1 MNSLLKN
8 LFISFIGIFLLI
20 SILLLVILWNFS
32 NNIPDYKFL
41 KNYKPPVSS
50 KVYAGDGNLVAD
62 FSKEKRIFVPYRSI
76 PKNVINAF
84 LSAEDKNFFSHPG
97 VDAKGVL
104 RATINNFKNIMTSKR
119 LEGASTIT
127 QQVAKNFL
135 LTNEVSLNRKLK
147 EAILA
152 FRIERALTKERILEL
167 YLNQIYLGSG
177 AYGVAAAS
185 LEYFDKSIKEL
196 DYAEAALLAL
206 DDAGL
211 DIGNMEAFY
220 CGNLGQA
227 NAMVGQRILQEIGQ
241 TGIPVVNCSNACATG
256 ATAFRE
262 AWTSIKAGLYDVV
275 LAVGVEQMGTGLLG
289 GAGGGVGIPKEGLL
303 GSGTMPAVFA
313 EAGMEHARQYGTT
326 FEQFAKISVK
336 NHHHSTMNPKARY
349 QIETPLDEVM
359 NAEMISYPNTKLM
372 CSVNVDGAAAA
383 VLVSEKKAKELG
395 MQRAVRIKASVMTSD
410 PYQERDLV
418 MPDVNSCTRKA
429 AAEAYEMAGL
439 NSEDI
444 DLVELHDCF
453 ATAEMLHYENLGLC
467 GDGEAGRLIDEGEVE
482 LGGRIPVNVSGGLLS
497 KGHPLGATGIANIY
511 EVCTH
516 LRGEAGA
523 RQVENAK
530 IGMTHVIGLG
540 SACGIHIL
548 EKV

>member
-1 MNSLLKN
+1 MS
-8 LFISFIGIFLLI
+8 
-20 SILLLVILWNFS
+20 
-32 NNIPDYKFL
+32 D
-41 KNYKPPVSS
+41 
-50 KVYAGDGNLVAD
+50 VYVL
-62 FSKEKRIFVPYRSI
+62 
-76 PKNVINAF
+76 
-84 LSAEDKNFFSHPG
+84 G
-97 VDAKGVL
+97 VDMIKFGRFPDRTVPD
-104 RATINNFKNIMTSKR
+104 
-119 LEGASTIT
+119 
-127 QQVAKNFL
+127 
-135 LTNEVSLNRKLK
+135 
-147 EAILA
+147 
-152 FRIERALTKERILEL
+152 
-167 YLNQIYLGSG
+167 LG
-177 AYGVAAAS
+177 
-185 LEYFDKSIKEL
+185 
-196 DYAEAALLAL
+196 AEAALLAL

-211 DIGNMEAFY
+211 TIDNMEAFY

-289 GAGGGVGIPKEGLL
+289 GAGGGKGIPKEGLL

-313 EAGMEHARQYGTT
+313 EAGMEHSRQYGTT

-383 VLVSEKKAKELG
+383 VLVSEKKAKEIG
-395 MQRAVRIKASVMTSD
+395 MGRSVRIKASVLTSD

-429 AAEAYEMAGL
+429 AKEAYEMAGL
-439 NSEDI
+439 GAEDV

-467 GDGEAGRLIDEGEVE
+467 EDGEAGRLIDEGEVE
-482 LGGRIPVNVSGGLLS
+482 LGGRVPVNVSGGLLS

-516 LRGEAGA
+516 LRGEAGE
-523 RQVENAK
+523 RQVEGAK
-530 IGMTHVIGLG
+530 IGLTHVIGLG

-548 EKV
+548 EKA

>member
-1 MNSLLKN
+1 MS
-8 LFISFIGIFLLI
+8 
-20 SILLLVILWNFS
+20 
-32 NNIPDYKFL
+32 D
-41 KNYKPPVSS
+41 
-50 KVYAGDGNLVAD
+50 VYVL
-62 FSKEKRIFVPYRSI
+62 
-76 PKNVINAF
+76 
-84 LSAEDKNFFSHPG
+84 G
-97 VDAKGVL
+97 VDMIKFG
-104 RATINNFKNIMTSKR
+104 RFP
-119 LEGASTIT
+119 
-127 QQVAKNFL
+127 
-135 LTNEVSLNRKLK
+135 
-147 EAILA
+147 
-152 FRIERALTKERILEL
+152 ERTVPD
-167 YLNQIYLGSG
+167 LG
-177 AYGVAAAS
+177 
-185 LEYFDKSIKEL
+185 
-196 DYAEAALLAL
+196 AEAALLAL

-211 DIGNMEAFY
+211 TIENMEAFY

-262 AWTSIKAGLYDVV
+262 AWTSVKAGLYDVV

-289 GAGGGVGIPKEGLL
+289 GAGGGKGIPKEGLL

-349 QIETPLDEVM
+349 QIETPLEEVM

-395 MQRAVRIKASVMTSD
+395 MGRAVRVKASVLTSD

-429 AAEAYEMAGL
+429 AKEAYEMAGL
-439 NSEDI
+439 GADEI

-467 GDGEAGRLIDEGEVE
+467 EDGEAGRLIDEGEVE
-482 LGGRIPVNVSGGLLS
+482 LGGRVPVNVSGGLLS

-516 LRGEAGA
+516 LRGEAGE
-523 RQVENAK
+523 RQVEGAK
-530 IGMTHVIGLG
+530 IGLTHVIGLG

-548 EKV
+548 EKA